1 MKLLPVLMLLV
12 PTLLCADD
20 VYLQGGAKF
29 SGQIVKQTE
38 TTISLDVGD
47 GIVGI
52 PTARV
57 ERIVDGLSPLE
68 EYNAR
73 AAKLQPQDANGWR
86 DLGRWAADQGLAK
99 QASYAFHAVLR
110 IDSDDL
116 EARSALGFV
125 HINGVWMTEEQSY
138 RAQGFVK
145 YNDEWMTMA
154 EVQLAQ
160 TAEAAEQARQEA
172 EDRADMAHMAAQ
184 DAEWQAREAQKQAEE
199 AQREDLGWD
208 PPVYWGG
215 WGYGVNYWPSTAS
228 VVHWP
233 ANRPVQRP
241 VQRPAARVPR

>member
-1 MKLLPVLMLLV
+1 MRALPSLLILV

-20 VYLQGGAKF
+20 VYIQGGAKF

-57 ERIVDGLSPLE
+57 ERIVKGLSPLE

-86 DLGRWAADQGLAK
+86 DLGRWAAEQGLAK
-99 QASYAFHAVLR
+99 QASIAFHTVLR
-110 IDSDDL
+110 IDTNDL

-125 HINGVWMTEEQSY
+125 NINGVWMMEEQGY

-145 YNDEWMTMA
+145 YEGEWMTPA
-154 EVQLAQ
+154 EVQLIQ
-160 TAEAAEQARQEA
+160 TTAAADQARQEA
-172 EDRADMAHMAAQ
+172 EDRADFAEMAAQ
-184 DAEWQAREAQKQAEE
+184 DAEWRAREAEKQAEE
-199 AQREDLGWD
+199 AQREQLGWD

-215 WGYGVNYWPSTAS
+215 WGYGVNYWPSTTS
-228 VVHWP
+228 VVRWP
-233 ANRPVQRP
+233 ANRPVQPP
-241 VQRPAARVPR
+241 VQRPARVPR